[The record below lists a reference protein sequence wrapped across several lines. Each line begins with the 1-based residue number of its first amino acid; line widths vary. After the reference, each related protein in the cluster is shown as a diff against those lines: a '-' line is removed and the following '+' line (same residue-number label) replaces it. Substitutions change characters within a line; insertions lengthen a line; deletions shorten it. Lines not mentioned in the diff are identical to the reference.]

1 MRQVISLTYG
11 HAVLELPNR
20 LCAVDVAD
28 LEDALKI
35 QIRVLKRKTREESIQ
50 NTIAKVKLLFG
61 IEDMK

>member
-35 QIRVLKRKTREESIQ
+35 QI
-50 NTIAKVKLLFG
+50 KV
-61 IEDMK
+61 